1 MHFSTVLLSALITT
15 AACKP
20 VNTTRAYNLETR
32 LKPHHA
38 GKKRF
43 DKLYLHTWS
52 TASDTR
58 YDTKDPSRS
67 TLTNVFSDAVFYDD
81 NDYFSAKG
89 FLSPVTNSTVADDN
103 FQEFDQG
110 TDGAYVMTMVE
121 AASYYAAW
129 QSVRLRLVEPGYT
142 TSSPDAI
149 ENGFFINATGL
160 QWTSAP
166 GQAGTS
172 QDSFG
177 GWLVCDWWDIFPQ
190 LFFRNKPQNYRSI
203 PKNCAEVYLMPKY
216 I

>member
-1 MHFSTVLLSALITT
+1 MYVSTVLLSALITT
-15 AACKP
+15 ATCKS
-20 VNTTRAYNLETR
+20 VNTTREYNLETR

-43 DKLYLHTWS
+43 DKLYLHTS
-52 TASDTR
+52 SIGNDT
-58 YDTKDPSRS
+58 
-67 TLTNVFSDAVFYDD
+67 SDAVFYDD

-103 FQEFDQG
+103 FQEFDEG

-121 AASYYAAW
+121 AAGYYAAW

-142 TSSPDAI
+142 TSSPDAM

-190 LFFRNKPQNYRSI
+190 LFFRNKAQNYRSI